1 MVKVLIYSSK
11 EIYDNASYEGR
22 AEADIIAYS
31 VDEFSYQIVKN
42 RNFSLFLIHANSSDL
57 SKYGNITKYYLKR
70 HIERL
75 ERDEWIDE
83 VEAIKLQEKY
93 KTHPMVELG
102 KNI

>member
-22 AEADIIAYS
+22 AEADVIAYS
-31 VDEFSYQIVKN
+31 IDEYSYQIVKN
-42 RNFSLFLIHANSSDL
+42 RNFSLFLVYTSSSDL
-57 SKYGNITKYYLKR
+57 SKYGNIRKYYLKR

-83 VEAIKLQEKY
+83 ASAINLQEKY

>member
-22 AEADIIAYS
+22 AEADVIAYS
-31 VDEFSYQIVKN
+31 VDEYSYQLVKN
-42 RNFSLFLIHANSSDL
+42 RNYSLFLIHSNNSDL

>member
-22 AEADIIAYS
+22 AEADVIAYS
-31 VDEFSYQIVKN
+31 VDEYSYQIVKN
-42 RNFSLFLIHANSSDL
+42 RNFSLFLIHANSSDS
-57 SKYGNITKYYLKR
+57 SKYGNIRKYKLKR
-70 HIERL
+70 HIEQL
-75 ERDEWIDE
+75 EYDEWIDE
-83 VEAIKLQEKY
+83 ASAINLQEKY